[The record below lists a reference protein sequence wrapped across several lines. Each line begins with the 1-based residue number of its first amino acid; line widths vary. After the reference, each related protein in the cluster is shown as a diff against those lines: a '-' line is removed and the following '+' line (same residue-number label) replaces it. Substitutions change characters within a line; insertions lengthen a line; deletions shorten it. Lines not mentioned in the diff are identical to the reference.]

1 MAYISSIDNPVKSLK
16 QLDGSNNDIL
26 ETESYARALAKFSIE
41 CGTPLTIG
49 IQGEWGSGKT
59 SMLHMMQD
67 IIENEVVKCGRST
80 CQGSEAYKI
89 IWVNTWEHSLLKT
102 PEESLIS
109 VIEEIINEISLIDG
123 SWKSAQKAKNALAML
138 AKGAIRVGTSVA
150 LGKEAAEEIGSSLN
164 GQNSIRSL
172 RISLEESIRNIVNKE
187 ANNIERFIIFIDDL
201 DRLDPTVAVMIL
213 ELLKNIFN
221 IEHCVFVVAIDYQV
235 VVKGLKSKFG
245 EPNENNEWEF
255 RAFFDKIIQLPFMMP
270 VGDYNLEN
278 YVENLL
284 EETSYFNKK
293 EMTVLKSSKLS
304 RIVRLTIG
312 TNPRALKR
320 LVNSLS
326 LILIQKKIKDQ
337 FSTSIDKDIAENELV
352 VKQLLI
358 VFVCLQISYPKL
370 YNLIIKSPIFYN
382 WDDELVYRLT
392 DAKISQSEDIE
403 NALEKVI
410 KLNEEDFDETWEQS
424 LFRIL
429 WSNGWHKNRIIEI
442 SKALSIIKDRVLIL
456 ISSDELKEKLLIEA
470 VKLTS
475 VTSVISIDD
484 KASLEEADE
493 DNKINKIA
501 FWKDLSRNMS
511 TTSNVFSNAK
521 KSSTYSS
528 WEYYVNSEDLFDG
541 NLYFILSIGSKSVLR
556 LTTRKKMDTNEGYSF
571 FNYLKKY
578 SNNFEN
584 ETGIKPTFKLK
595 ESHDYQMIQFQR
607 KNEWFG
613 DLSLPENSKI
623 KNEVFMW
630 LKDNTI
636 KVENII
642 KKAYLKFK
650 EKQNLGDSNNENDI
664 TE

>member
-221 IEHCVFVVAIDYQV
+221 IEHCIFVVAIDYQV

-326 LILIQKKIKDQ
+326 LILIQKK
-337 FSTSIDKDIAENELV
+337 
-352 VKQLLI
+352 
-358 VFVCLQISYPKL
+358 
-370 YNLIIKSPIFYN
+370 
-382 WDDELVYRLT
+382 
-392 DAKISQSEDIE
+392 
-403 NALEKVI
+403 
-410 KLNEEDFDETWEQS
+410 
-424 LFRIL
+424 
-429 WSNGWHKNRIIEI
+429 
-442 SKALSIIKDRVLIL
+442 
-456 ISSDELKEKLLIEA
+456 
-470 VKLTS
+470 
-475 VTSVISIDD
+475 
-484 KASLEEADE
+484 
-493 DNKINKIA
+493 
-501 FWKDLSRNMS
+501 
-511 TTSNVFSNAK
+511 
-521 KSSTYSS
+521 
-528 WEYYVNSEDLFDG
+528 
-541 NLYFILSIGSKSVLR
+541 
-556 LTTRKKMDTNEGYSF
+556 
-571 FNYLKKY
+571 
-578 SNNFEN
+578 
-584 ETGIKPTFKLK
+584 
-595 ESHDYQMIQFQR
+595 
-607 KNEWFG
+607 
-613 DLSLPENSKI
+613 
-623 KNEVFMW
+623 
-630 LKDNTI
+630 
-636 KVENII
+636 
-642 KKAYLKFK
+642 
-650 EKQNLGDSNNENDI
+650 
-664 TE
+664 